1 KLPGQAAFRHR
12 GAVGIVAHRGR
23 LLDTESRSVY
33 SRLTCES
40 QKLIHGVPARAP
52 PGQPP
57 FEPLPSYSTAS
68 ALLHPIGRRAI
79 TTFAVSEAIEKA
91 LPLVAVINQDAP
103 GRIARHPHQHPVPA
117 GLPGRGDHG
126 HLDGAVARTRPLPL
140 LGGHVDP

>member
-1 KLPGQAAFRHR
+1 MG
-12 GAVGIVAHRGR
+12 GR

-52 PGQPP
+52 RGPP
-57 FEPLPSYSTAS
+57 PCDPLPSSSTAS
-68 ALLHPIGRRAI
+68 ALLHRIGRRAI
-79 TTFAVSEAIEKA
+79 IEFAVSDAIEKA

-126 HLDGAVARTRPLPL
+126 HLDGAVAPTRPLPFL
-140 LGGHVDP
+140 RPPLDPYFFHRPLALCPLC